1 MSANGLW
8 ENLAAVF
15 VSYYKYALQVKFSRN
30 LRVLKFPFLII
41 LDLMQTLLCFKSIVQ
56 IISKSSIV
64 NLTMD
69 YLLFAWKRFLI
80 E

>member
-41 LDLMQTLLCFKSIVQ
+41 LDPCRPYSVLKALYKLSQNPQLL
-56 IISKSSIV
+56 
-64 NLTMD
+64 T
-69 YLLFAWKRFLI
+69 
-80 E
+80 

>member
-1 MSANGLW
+1 MIGNGLW

-41 LDLMQTLLCFKSIVQ
+41 LDPCRPYSVLKALYKLSPNPQLL
-56 IISKSSIV
+56 
-64 NLTMD
+64 T
-69 YLLFAWKRFLI
+69 
-80 E
+80 